1 MSEETDS
8 YISTIYV
15 PLLDEGV
22 DVLRP
27 TRAIKLG
34 AHAYR
39 LLPTPD
45 YDPDDE
51 CWQFTPGSVV
61 HVGEETIDGHVV
73 LVARQLLS
81 PNGTSSALSPIPTR
95 TEPG

>member
-27 TRAIKLG
+27 TRAVKLG

-39 LLPTPD
+39 LLATPD

-51 CWQFTPGSVV
+51 CWRFPPGSVV
-61 HVGEETIDGHVV
+61 QVGEETIDGHV
-73 LVARQLLS
+73 LIVARELLG
-81 PNGTSSALSPIPTR
+81 PNGTTSGHSPLSTR
-95 TEPG
+95 TEPS